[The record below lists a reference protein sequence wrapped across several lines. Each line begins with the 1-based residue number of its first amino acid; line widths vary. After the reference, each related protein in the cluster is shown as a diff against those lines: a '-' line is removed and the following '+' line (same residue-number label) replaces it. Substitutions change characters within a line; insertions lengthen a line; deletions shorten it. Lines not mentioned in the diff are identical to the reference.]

1 MSRLFLFWLLWMVI
15 VVSAVQAQRNT
26 PCGDREA
33 GPGSA
38 RIASE
43 DEPGESM
50 VISGRVLRGAD
61 QEPVAEARVLAYQT
75 DAEGYYSPGGM
86 DESNARLC
94 GVVLTDADGLYR
106 FETVRPAHYATG
118 GPAAHVHFQVTLP
131 SGAAHRFTLNFE
143 GDPRLNGK
151 QAGERWDRI
160 RPVARGAEHA
170 DAIGRVKRDFWIR

>member
-1 MSRLFLFWLLWMVI
+1 MNRKVSIWLLWTATIM
-15 VVSAVQAQRNT
+15 SAAQAQRDT
-26 PCGDREA
+26 PCSDKKA

-50 VISGRVLRGAD
+50 VISGRVLSGSD

-94 GVVLTDADGLYR
+94 GVVLTDADGGYR

-118 GPAAHVHFQVTLP
+118 GPAAHVHFEVTLP
-131 SGAAHRFTLNFE
+131 SGASHRFTLNFE
-143 GDPRLNGK
+143 GDPKLNGK

-160 RPVARGAEHA
+160 RPVDRGAEQA
-170 DAIGRVKRDFWIR
+170 DAVGRVKRDFWVR